1 MYGKGLGEPY
11 SLVLLCSGPRG
22 PNCSSFSF
30 FSPYCL
36 FNKWLFMAFLG
47 IRETSKKV
55 HFFPTGLGTKQN
67 GKNEWK
73 KTHMRVYESI
83 LGYSAPML
91 GYIHRSVDAY
101 F

>member
-1 MYGKGLGEPY
+1 MCCCAQGLGGLIVAVSL
-11 SLVLLCSGPRG
+11 SLVRTVCLINGYLWPFWALEKLLRKYI
-22 PNCSSFSF
+22 F
-30 FSPYCL
+30 F
-36 FNKWLFMAFLG
+36 
-47 IRETSKKV
+47 
-55 HFFPTGLGTKQN
+55 TGLGTKQN

>member
-1 MYGKGLGEPY
+1 MCCCAQGLGGLIVAVSL
-11 SLVLLCSGPRG
+11 SLVRTVCLINGYLWPFWALEKLLRKYI
-22 PNCSSFSF
+22 F
-30 FSPYCL
+30 F
-36 FNKWLFMAFLG
+36 F
-47 IRETSKKV
+47 
-55 HFFPTGLGTKQN
+55 TGLGTKQN

-91 GYIHRSVDAY
+91 GYIRRSVDAY